1 MRMKIGELAKMAGCP
16 VVTIRFYEKEGLLTE
31 PERTGANYRVY
42 GDKEIDR
49 LRFIKHCRRHGM
61 TLAEIREL
69 LAFKD
74 NPRTDCSWVGT
85 LVGNHIANVEEQ
97 IQSLTQ
103 LKAQLEELIHKCS
116 GGAPGECGIIESLG
130 GGDGCPYCE
139 GFRCRVEQHAKQ
151 KNLKQITVSDKSLP
165 L

>member
-1 MRMKIGELAKMAGCP
+1 MRMKIGELAKLASCQ

-31 PERTGANYRVY
+31 PERTGANYRLY

-69 LAFKD
+69 LAFRDK
-74 NPRTDCSWVGT
+74 PKTDCGWVDT
-85 LVGNHIANVEEQ
+85 LIENHIANVEEQ

-103 LKAQLEELIHKCS
+103 LKAQLEELLHKCS
-116 GGAPGECGIIESLG
+116 DNKQGECGIIESLA

-139 GFRCRVEQHAKQ
+139 DYRCKQ
-151 KNLKQITVSDKSLP
+151 QKAQAGKILEKIE
-165 L
+165 